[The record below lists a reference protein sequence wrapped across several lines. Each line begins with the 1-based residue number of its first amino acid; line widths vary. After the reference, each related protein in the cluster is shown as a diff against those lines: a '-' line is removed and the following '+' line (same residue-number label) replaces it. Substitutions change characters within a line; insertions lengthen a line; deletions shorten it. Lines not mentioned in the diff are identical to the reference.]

1 MNALAVMPWTWS
13 SSWVVMTVT
22 PVANIPSVRGTRAAG
37 SCPGSP
43 AISSSSASGVS
54 SGNVSPIPAWREPAV
69 HREVELE
76 RRRAGG
82 GAIDHAS
89 SRGTGE

>member
-13 SSWVVMTVT
+13 WSCVVMTVT
-22 PVANIPSVRGTRAAG
+22 PVANIPRVRRKAAAG

-54 SGNVSPIPAWREPAV
+54 SGNVSPIPAGAKPPWTGRSNSSGT
-69 HREVELE
+69 
-76 RRRAGG
+76 RA
-82 GAIDHAS
+82 
-89 SRGTGE
+89 TG